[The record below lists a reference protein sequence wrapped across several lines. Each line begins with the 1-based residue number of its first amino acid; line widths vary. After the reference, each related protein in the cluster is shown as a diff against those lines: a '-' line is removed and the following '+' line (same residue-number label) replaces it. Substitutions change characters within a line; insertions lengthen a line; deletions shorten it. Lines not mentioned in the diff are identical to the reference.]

1 MSYDPP
7 IDWII
12 IRLKVIDKYEENTW
26 IVWRILKMNGVWYI
40 MEWVDI
46 MNQKKLRNSWINT

>member
-46 MNQKKLRNSWINT
+46 MN

>member
-12 IRLKVIDKYEENTW
+12 IRLKVIDKYEEKTW

-46 MNQKKLRNSWINT
+46 MN